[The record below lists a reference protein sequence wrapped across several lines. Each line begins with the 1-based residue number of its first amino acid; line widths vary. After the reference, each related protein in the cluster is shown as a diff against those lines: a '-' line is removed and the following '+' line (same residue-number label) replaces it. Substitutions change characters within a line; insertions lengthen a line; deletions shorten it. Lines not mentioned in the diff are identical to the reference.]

1 MNKDNFESPFDYD
14 QITFE
19 HKEAIKEVIIILENA
34 KSQGVPIDMVIPVIR
49 TKFNIMDIPEMSMDE
64 SKMIQLARKFK
75 EKSGQSVGE
84 TIQGY
89 SLRGDNYKVPHV
101 SFSADLD
108 MLDEFLKFVKENKND

>member
-1 MNKDNFESPFDYD
+1 MSEENFESPFDYD

-19 HKEAIKEVIIILENA
+19 HKEAIKEVITILENA

-49 TKFNIMDIPEMSMDE
+49 TKFDIMDIPEMSMDE